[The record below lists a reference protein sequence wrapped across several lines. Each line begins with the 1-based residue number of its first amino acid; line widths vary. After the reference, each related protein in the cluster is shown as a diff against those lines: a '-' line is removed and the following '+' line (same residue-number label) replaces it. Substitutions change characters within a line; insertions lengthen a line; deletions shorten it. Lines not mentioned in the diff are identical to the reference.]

1 EDAMRREEPEHPVQR
16 VGVET
21 GPLGEHSA
29 RGAFLVERI
38 RDAELR
44 DHMQAACR
52 DMAVRE
58 VDERLNGVAHG
69 GGERLAGYELD
80 AASAVLIASLARLD
94 RDAVRRI
101 AIVRVDV
108 VVAAAKRHDP
118 RGPSDERARVLE
130 FLRDDKGVRVREA

>member
-1 EDAMRREEPEHPVQR
+1 
-16 VGVET
+16 
-21 GPLGEHSA
+21 
-29 RGAFLVERI
+29 
-38 RDAELR
+38 
-44 DHMQAACR
+44 
-52 DMAVRE
+52 AVRE

-108 VVAAAKRHDP
+108 VVATAKRHDP

-130 FLRDDKGVRVREA
+130 FLRDDKGVRVREAEALEQPHVLAVIDAVVEQRGGRELRRV